1 MNRERNK
8 EKIKQLQSEF
18 RKQVVEV
25 ILKEF
30 RFRRYHDIK
39 YCIRKFAVDIGMNH
53 VHLSQVLLDQR
64 GLSRKKA
71 EQISEKFNLDY
82 EGRIRFFRLVSAC
95 GRSKLKRNMALLGLK
110 NAKSKKEK
118 FYMN

>member
-1 MNRERNK
+1 MYRKRDN
-8 EKIKQLQSEF
+8 EKIRQLQSGL

-30 RFRRYHDIK
+30 KFRRYNDIK
-39 YCIRKFAVDIGMNH
+39 YSIRKFAADIGMNH
-53 VHLSQVLLDQR
+53 VHLSQVLLDRR

-71 EQISEKFNLDY
+71 EQISVKFNLDY

-95 GRSKLKRNMALLGLK
+95 GRSKLKRNMALMGLK
-110 NAKSKKEK
+110 NANLKKTNS
-118 FYMN
+118 M